1 MATPGDITPEQLE
14 RLRELNKLKEEGI
27 ALSHAEKSELGDI
40 KAAYNTLG
48 GVLTKNRD
56 VIEDIVRHRREES
69 SVLREKIK
77 LLEDERATYLAMEDS
92 FDARRAAHESD
103 IEALKTKI
111 AFEQEQLRLRTSMSD
126 DDRRDAQ
133 ERIKEAQDLIVA
145 RNKEVESLGRAEAT
159 ISNVFD
165 AQHGVALAAHD
176 FRAALDAGQGSAFA
190 LSKAIEAS
198 SGMFDSMLGSIKEVV
213 MEVHTAEY
221 AFKRAFQMPDE
232 LNDRLVE
239 NYKSLNQFGVSM
251 EEASEAT
258 GELINNVTDFTMAS
272 AAQQD
277 SLVKTTALLNEVGV
291 AAGDVAA
298 GVQVSMKMFGQSIGE
313 AENTSLELAATAR
326 ALQVVP
332 GQLAAEYAKMGPEL
346 AKFGQEGTKTFKELA
361 RIQKLTGMEM
371 GKVLQIAGKFD
382 TFEDA
387 AESTGKLN
395 AALGGNF
402 VNAMDMLMDT
412 DPVSRFDTIRGAIED
427 AGLSFDT
434 MSYYQKQFYTEALGL
449 SDVGDLA
456 LMLSGR
462 TDLMTDATNKS
473 AESYEEQA
481 ERAKAVQ
488 DIQDKMRIILAENAE
503 SFIHL
508 AEVAAGFLTFLAD
521 NMWIIKTLTVVLG
534 TLKVAQIGL
543 TIANTSLAVTE
554 AALNKTFSA
563 GATARTK
570 QVFAIMA
577 IAAALIL
584 LGKAFMIESPS
595 KLVLTVIAF
604 AGALRLMSAVAGPAI
619 PTLNALAG
627 TLYNLGAGLMT
638 VAIPFAIIGGI
649 VAIVALSIG
658 IMAKGFAAL
667 FEAINI
673 EKAVAF
679 GAFVAA
685 LALGAPYMV
694 VAGIGLAAMAV
705 GMGALAF
712 SLAFIKTKDLV
723 AIATFSES
731 LASVSAG
738 QLLEVAIAMRAVAKA
753 MDDIPVK
760 KSITLRTVLDRV
772 TASATAVR
780 AAGGAQAFGA
790 AAGGGGALGQGGGGT
805 ASRPRPQ
812 NVTVKL
818 ELDGKVLAE
827 KVVKIMGEEYKPI
840 FAGQG

>member
-1 MATPGDITPEQLE
+1 
-14 RLRELNKLKEEGI
+14 
-27 ALSHAEKSELGDI
+27 
-40 KAAYNTLG
+40 
-48 GVLTKNRD
+48 
-56 VIEDIVRHRREES
+56 
-69 SVLREKIK
+69 
-77 LLEDERATYLAMEDS
+77 
-92 FDARRAAHESD
+92 
-103 IEALKTKI
+103 
-111 AFEQEQLRLRTSMSD
+111 
-126 DDRRDAQ
+126 
-133 ERIKEAQDLIVA
+133 
-145 RNKEVESLGRAEAT
+145 
-159 ISNVFD
+159 
-165 AQHGVALAAHD
+165 
-176 FRAALDAGQGSAFA
+176 
-190 LSKAIEAS
+190 
-198 SGMFDSMLGSIKEVV
+198 
-213 MEVHTAEY
+213 
-221 AFKRAFQMPDE
+221 
-232 LNDRLVE
+232 
-239 NYKSLNQFGVSM
+239 
-251 EEASEAT
+251 
-258 GELINNVTDFTMAS
+258 
-272 AAQQD
+272 
-277 SLVKTTALLNEVGV
+277 
-291 AAGDVAA
+291 
-298 GVQVSMKMFGQSIGE
+298 
-313 AENTSLELAATAR
+313 
-326 ALQVVP
+326 
-332 GQLAAEYAKMGPEL
+332 
-346 AKFGQEGTKTFKELA
+346 
-361 RIQKLTGMEM
+361 
-371 GKVLQIAGKFD
+371 
-382 TFEDA
+382 
-387 AESTGKLN
+387 
-395 AALGGNF
+395 
-402 VNAMDMLMDT
+402 
-412 DPVSRFDTIRGAIED
+412 
-427 AGLSFDT
+427 
-434 MSYYQKQFYTEALGL
+434 
-449 SDVGDLA
+449 
-456 LMLSGR
+456 
-462 TDLMTDATNKS
+462 
-473 AESYEEQA
+473 
-481 ERAKAVQ
+481 
-488 DIQDKMRIILAENAE
+488 
-503 SFIHL
+503 
-508 AEVAAGFLTFLAD
+508 
-521 NMWIIKTLTVVLG
+521 LG

-554 AALNKTFSA
+554 AALNTTISA
-563 GATARTK
+563 GGKARTK

-577 IAAALIL
+577 IAAALFL
-584 LGKAFMIESPS
+584 LKKAFIIESPS

-604 AGALRLMSAVAGPAI
+604 AGALRLMSVVAGPAI